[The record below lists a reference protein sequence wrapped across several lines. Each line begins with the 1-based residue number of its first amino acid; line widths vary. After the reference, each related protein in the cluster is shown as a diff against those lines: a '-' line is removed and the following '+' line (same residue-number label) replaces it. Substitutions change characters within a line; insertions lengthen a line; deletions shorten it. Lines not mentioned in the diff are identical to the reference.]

1 MDIGASIQVVQNQ
14 GVGGG
19 SIPVQGQGV
28 GSVPVHGQA
37 VGSVPVHGQGVGSVP
52 VHGQGVDTDQLK
64 ALLDF
69 SYQQQMSESP
79 GGAQLHE
86 GMMPQGQLNQGMV
99 SQALGGN
106 QQFNIIQID
115 KVI

>member
-19 SIPVQGQGV
+19 SIPVHAQG
-28 GSVPVHGQA
+28 

-79 GGAQLHE
+79 GGSQLHE
-86 GMMPQGQLNQGMV
+86 GLMPQGQLNQGMV
-99 SQALGGN
+99 SQAPGGT
-106 QQFNIIQID
+106 QQFNIIQVD